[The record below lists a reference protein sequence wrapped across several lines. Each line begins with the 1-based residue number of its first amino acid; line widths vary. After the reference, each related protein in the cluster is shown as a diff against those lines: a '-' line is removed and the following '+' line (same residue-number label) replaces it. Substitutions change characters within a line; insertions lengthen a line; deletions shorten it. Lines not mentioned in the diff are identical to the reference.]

1 MASPDGE
8 KVDDHLP
15 SPSGPPDE
23 INEFPR
29 PGSSDDGGER
39 QLVERADRADE
50 EKSHHSVAGSLGSP
64 GSPRSPG
71 GAELE
76 MFHLDEDSSPPRI
89 YTRTRSRSPS
99 GSRSL
104 GRRSSRFSRNLAP
117 IPRAERRGL
126 FGRFAIIPEIAR
138 PYDYRNSTK
147 WVITAIVALA
157 GAAAPI
163 GSSVFYRESIPDGG
177 GRSTHPVARSAS
189 ADSPR
194 SCSSSVIH

>member
-39 QLVERADRADE
+39 QLVERAGRADD
-50 EKSHHSVAGSLGSP
+50 EKSHHSVARSLGSLGSP
-64 GSPRSPG
+64 GSPRSPRSPRSPG

-76 MFHLDEDSSPPRI
+76 MFHLGEDSPPPRI

-104 GRRSSRFSRNLAP
+104 GRRSSRFSRHLAP

-163 GSSVFYRESIPDGG
+163 GSSVFYRESVLDGD
-177 GRSTHPVARSAS
+177 GRSARPV
-189 ADSPR
+189 P
-194 SCSSSVIH
+194 